1 MQRQGSFSQAEYAGK
16 KKQTRRDK
24 FLAEMEQVVP
34 WARLVERL
42 RPFYPKGE
50 RGRPPIGLER
60 MLRLYFLQQWYGLA
74 DEALEDALYDSQ
86 ALRGFAGID
95 LSVAAVPDATTVLNF
110 RHWLEEHDL
119 TRALFDE
126 VGAMLEE
133 RGLLMRQGTIVDAT
147 IIAAPPS
154 TKNKSKARDPE
165 MHQTKKGNQ
174 WHFGMKAHIG
184 VDVASGVVHTVVGTA
199 ANEAD
204 INQTAALLHGQEEAV
219 FADAGYTGADKRPE
233 LEDRDVSWNI
243 AIKRSIIKAL
253 PKALR
258 DLAEP
263 VERALSQ
270 VRAWVEH
277 PFHIV
282 KNLFRHKK
290 LRYRGLA
297 KNTAQL
303 HTLFALANLV
313 IVKKTLLAQRR
324 PDHTRTLS
332 LIPKTT
338 QETRPQ
344 PRFLPPRP
352 LPTGRAARKSG
363 VGRRTVSYPRNVQ
376 CFLSA
381 HTFIFIRINRYCRF
395 CELEPRRLGSQKVQS
410 RLGFAAGN
418 RFPGVTSKRGVAK
431 VRKGHGRACCSLV
444 RAAAVGSASALNQS

>member
-42 RPFYPKGE
+42 RPLYPKGE

-60 MLRLYFLQQWYGLA
+60 MLRIHFLQQWYGLA
-74 DEALEDALYDSQ
+74 DGAMEDALYDSQ

-95 LSVAAVPDATTVLNF
+95 LTAAAVPEETTILNF
-110 RHWLEEHDL
+110 RHWLERHEL
-119 TRALFDE
+119 SQALFAE
-126 VGAMLEE
+126 VSAMLEE

-154 TKNKSKARDPE
+154 TKNKQKSRDPE

-184 VDVASGVVHTVVGTA
+184 VDVASGVVHTVKGTA

-204 INQTAALLHGQEEAV
+204 ITQMAAVLHGVEEDV

-233 LEDRDVSWNI
+233 HEDRDVCWNI

-253 PKALR
+253 PKGLR

-270 VRAWVEH
+270 VRVVVEH

-313 IVKKTLLAQRR
+313 IVKKTLL
-324 PDHTRTLS
+324 
-332 LIPKTT
+332 
-338 QETRPQ
+338 
-344 PRFLPPRP
+344 
-352 LPTGRAARKSG
+352 
-363 VGRRTVSYPRNVQ
+363 
-376 CFLSA
+376 
-381 HTFIFIRINRYCRF
+381 
-395 CELEPRRLGSQKVQS
+395 VQS
-410 RLGFAAGN
+410 RA
-418 RFPGVTSKRGVAK
+418 
-431 VRKGHGRACCSLV
+431 
-444 RAAAVGSASALNQS
+444 

>member
-1 MQRQGSFSQAEYAGK
+1 MWRGDGGPRGRTMQRQCSFSQAEYAGK

-34 WARLVERL
+34 WARLVDRL
-42 RPFYPKGE
+42 QPFYPKGE
-50 RGRPPIGLER
+50 RGRPPVGLER
-60 MLRLYFLQQWYGLA
+60 MLRIYFLQQWYGLA

-95 LSVAAVPDATTVLNF
+95 LNRDPVPDATTLLKF
-110 RHWLEEHDL
+110 RHWLERHEL
-119 TRALFDE
+119 TKVLFDE
-126 VGAMLEE
+126 IGAMLAE

-154 TKNKSKARDPE
+154 TKNQEKARDPE
-165 MHQTKKGNQ
+165 MHRKRKGNQ

-184 VDVASGVVHTVVGTA
+184 VDVASGVVHTVTGTA

-204 INQTAALLHGQEEAV
+204 INQMAAVLHGQESAV

-233 LEDRDVSWNI
+233 LAEREVSWNI
-243 AIKRSIIKAL
+243 AIRRSIIKAL
-253 PKALR
+253 PKSLR
-258 DLAEP
+258 DWAEP

-290 LRYRGLA
+290 LRYRGLT

-313 IVKKTLLAQRR
+313 IAKKTLLAQDR
-324 PDHTRTLS
+324 
-332 LIPKTT
+332 
-338 QETRPQ
+338 
-344 PRFLPPRP
+344 
-352 LPTGRAARKSG
+352 
-363 VGRRTVSYPRNVQ
+363 V
-376 CFLSA
+376 
-381 HTFIFIRINRYCRF
+381 
-395 CELEPRRLGSQKVQS
+395 
-410 RLGFAAGN
+410 
-418 RFPGVTSKRGVAK
+418 
-431 VRKGHGRACCSLV
+431 
-444 RAAAVGSASALNQS
+444 

>member
-1 MQRQGSFSQAEYAGK
+1 MQLQGSFSQAEYAGK

-34 WARLVERL
+34 WPRLVERL
-42 RPFYPKGE
+42 RPLYPKGE

-60 MLRLYFLQQWYGLA
+60 MLRIHFLQQWYGLA
-74 DEALEDALYDSQ
+74 DAAMEDALYDSQ

-95 LSVAAVPDATTVLNF
+95 LTVAAVPEATTILNF
-110 RHWLEEHDL
+110 RHWLESHEL
-119 TRALFDE
+119 SQALFAE
-126 VGAMLEE
+126 VSAMLEE

-147 IIAAPPS
+147 IVAAPSS

-174 WHFGMKAHIG
+174 WYFGMKAHIG

-204 INQTAALLHGQEEAV
+204 INQMAAVLHGAEEDV

-233 LEDRDVSWNI
+233 HEDRDVSWNI

-253 PKALR
+253 PKGLR

-263 VERALSQ
+263 VERALAQ

-290 LRYRGLA
+290 LRYRGLV

-313 IVKKTLLAQRR
+313 IIKKTLL
-324 PDHTRTLS
+324 
-332 LIPKTT
+332 
-338 QETRPQ
+338 
-344 PRFLPPRP
+344 
-352 LPTGRAARKSG
+352 
-363 VGRRTVSYPRNVQ
+363 
-376 CFLSA
+376 
-381 HTFIFIRINRYCRF
+381 
-395 CELEPRRLGSQKVQS
+395 VQS
-410 RLGFAAGN
+410 Q
-418 RFPGVTSKRGVAK
+418 P
-431 VRKGHGRACCSLV
+431 
-444 RAAAVGSASALNQS
+444 

>member
-1 MQRQGSFSQAEYAGK
+1 MQLQGSFSQAEYAGK

-42 RPFYPKGE
+42 RPLYPKGE

-60 MLRLYFLQQWYGLA
+60 MLRIHFLQQWYGLA
-74 DEALEDALYDSQ
+74 DGAMEDALYDSQ

-95 LSVAAVPDATTVLNF
+95 LTVAAVPEETTILNF
-110 RHWLEEHDL
+110 RHWLERHEL
-119 TRALFDE
+119 SRALFAE
-126 VGAMLEE
+126 VSAMLEE

-204 INQTAALLHGQEEAV
+204 INQMAAVLHGAEEDV

-233 LEDRDVSWNI
+233 HEDREVSWNI

-253 PKALR
+253 PTGLR
-258 DLAEP
+258 ELAEP
-263 VERALSQ
+263 VERALAQ

-313 IVKKTLLAQRR
+313 IVKKTLL
-324 PDHTRTLS
+324 
-332 LIPKTT
+332 
-338 QETRPQ
+338 
-344 PRFLPPRP
+344 
-352 LPTGRAARKSG
+352 
-363 VGRRTVSYPRNVQ
+363 
-376 CFLSA
+376 
-381 HTFIFIRINRYCRF
+381 
-395 CELEPRRLGSQKVQS
+395 VQS
-410 RLGFAAGN
+410 QA
-418 RFPGVTSKRGVAK
+418 
-431 VRKGHGRACCSLV
+431 
-444 RAAAVGSASALNQS
+444 

>member
-1 MQRQGSFSQAEYAGK
+1 MQLQGSFSQAEYAGK
-16 KKQTRRDK
+16 KKQTRRDR

-42 RPFYPKGE
+42 RPLYPKGE
-50 RGRPPIGLER
+50 RGRPPVGLER
-60 MLRLYFLQQWYGLA
+60 MLRIHFLQQWYGLA
-74 DEALEDALYDSQ
+74 DEAMEDALYDSQ

-95 LSVAAVPDATTVLNF
+95 LTVTAVPEATTILNF
-110 RHWLEEHDL
+110 RHWLEQHEL
-119 TRALFDE
+119 SQALFAE
-126 VGAMLEE
+126 VSAMLEE

-154 TKNKSKARDPE
+154 TKNKQKARDPE
-165 MHQTKKGNQ
+165 MHQAKKGNQ

-184 VDVASGVVHTVVGTA
+184 VDVASGVVHAVVGTA

-204 INQTAALLHGQEEAV
+204 INQMAAVLHGAEEDV

-233 LEDRDVSWNI
+233 HEDRDVCWNI

-253 PKALR
+253 PKGLR

-263 VERALSQ
+263 VERALAQ

-313 IVKKTLLAQRR
+313 IVKKTLL
-324 PDHTRTLS
+324 
-332 LIPKTT
+332 
-338 QETRPQ
+338 
-344 PRFLPPRP
+344 
-352 LPTGRAARKSG
+352 
-363 VGRRTVSYPRNVQ
+363 
-376 CFLSA
+376 
-381 HTFIFIRINRYCRF
+381 
-395 CELEPRRLGSQKVQS
+395 VQS
-410 RLGFAAGN
+410 RA
-418 RFPGVTSKRGVAK
+418 
-431 VRKGHGRACCSLV
+431 
-444 RAAAVGSASALNQS
+444 